1 MDFLGNKYNP
11 FKKKN
16 RTENS
21 YLLANMCLHEQEDIK
36 KKGWN
41 DCYKG
46 SPNSQPR
53 GVRGPIGVGDGT
65 DEPAPQTGVCH
76 LKTCRNIELFGVGV
90 ADRPVDQNHNK
101 NGNRNS
107 EISQGSSD
115 L

>member
-1 MDFLGNKYNP
+1 
-11 FKKKN
+11 
-16 RTENS
+16 
-21 YLLANMCLHEQEDIK
+21 MCLHEQDDIK
-36 KKGWN
+36 KEGWN
-41 DCYKG
+41 DSYEG

-53 GVRGPIGVGDGT
+53 GPRGPIGVGDGT

-76 LKTCRNIELFGVGV
+76 LKTCRNVELFGVGV
-90 ADRPVDQNHNK
+90 TDRPVDQNHNK